1 MHRAAHIV
9 VLAVVLAALC
19 ACGHRARVIPE
30 NKLVRIYHDMFL
42 ADQWVRDHPDARTE
56 VDTMLIFDPIFH
68 RYGYTFADYDRT
80 VHYYLDHND
89 DYVKLLNRVEKQLR
103 KEGEDLQLEADALTA
118 REVELNKFRRA
129 FQEKDFSTDSLR
141 WAGVNALWP
150 VVLPPTDTLP
160 PVDTLAQADS
170 TAQADTLKATL
181 LPEAERSQFKKNARG
196 LEERI
201 KELTD

>member
-9 VLAVVLAALC
+9 VLAVVLAVLC

-160 PVDTLAQADS
+160 PVDTLAQTDS
-170 TAQADTLKATL
+170 TAHADTLKATL

>member
-118 REVELNKFRRA
+118 RAVELNKFRRA
-129 FQEKDFSTDSLR
+129 FREKDFSTDSLR
-141 WAGVNALWP
+141 WAGIRPLW
-150 VVLPPTDTLP
+150 
-160 PVDTLAQADS
+160 PVDTLAAPDTLAARADSLAQADS
-170 TAQADTLKATL
+170 LRAVELPDPEL
-181 LPEAERSQFKKNARG
+181 LPLEKASRHLKK
-196 LEERI
+196 EI
-201 KELTD
+201 MELTE

>member
-160 PVDTLAQADS
+160 PVDTLAQTDS
-170 TAQADTLKATL
+170 TAHADTLKATL

>member
-1 MHRAAHIV
+1 MRRAGHIV
-9 VLAVVLAALC
+9 ALAALLAALC
-19 ACGHRARVIPE
+19 ACDRAQVIPE
-30 NKLVRIYHDMFL
+30 KDMVRIYHDMFL

-129 FQEKDFSTDSLR
+129 FREKDFSTDSLR